1 MEVSRRRTCNNS
13 NLLRLKIRPCNIGP
27 FLSVYLDISHVPY
40 VTRHYIAGLHLGLND
55 AISCD
60 ETFILIHN
68 DSMFN
73 YFDS

>member
-13 NLLRLKIRPCNIGP
+13 DLLRVKIRPCNIGT
-27 FLSVYLDISHVPY
+27 FLSVYLDISHVRY

-73 YFDS
+73 YFDP